1 MSARNIFSCF
11 RCLCFRKRTRR
22 NKSDDVEQKAE
33 ERSVCSK
40 TSVALEGD
48 PSAQADNGNL
58 TALQK
63 QLEIELK
70 VKRGA
75 ENMFLAYSKGPP
87 ENLKYLEALQ
97 EKLEDIENEI
107 ERLQALI
114 DQENFINK
122 DETTAPVPETDV
134 TDVTLET
141 PPIPSPTPSHGDQ
154 HQSSGHTER
163 TDISAQVET
172 TALVPETDVTDITM
186 EMLPI
191 PSPTPSHGDK
201 HQSSGHTERKD
212 ILAQNE
218 STAPVPETDVTDVT
232 LETPPI
238 PSPKPSH
245 GDQHQ
250 SSGHTERTDILAQ
263 GETTAS
269 VPETD
274 VTDVTLETLLI
285 PSPTPAHGDQHQS
298 SGHTERT
305 DIPAQDSGASN
316 EYPCFN
322 KLTSLS
328 IISETTKEPDNSVLP
343 ASGNIEPECQ
353 LSLED
358 FDLRCVLGRGK
369 FGKVFLAE
377 HKDTEKIYALKALKK
392 GDIVSTK
399 KVHRLMSEKHI
410 FQSVSSMRHP
420 FLVNLFGCFQT
431 THHACFVMEYTP
443 GGDLVTNVYNSNGA
457 LTEPRAIFYAAC
469 VVLGL
474 EYLHSQKIIHRDLK
488 LENILV
494 DKEGF
499 AKITDFGISKEGIG
513 YGERTTSHCGTLDYM
528 APEIL
533 KHESYTKAVD
543 WWSLGVLI
551 YTMLAGVTPFDGE
564 DEFEKINN
572 IINRRFSCPEF
583 MSVLSVETI
592 DVIEDFLNI
601 NPEDRLGASEYDAE
615 DVKWNPFFQEIDW
628 DELLAKNLKP
638 PFIPTIDGIED
649 VRNFD
654 EYTSEDPILT
664 PPNGTKEL
672 TEKEQEDFRDFDWI
686 ANWS

>member
-1 MSARNIFSCF
+1 
-11 RCLCFRKRTRR
+11 RTRR
-22 NKSDDVEQKAE
+22 NKSDDVEQRAE
-33 ERSVCSK
+33 ERSVTSK

-48 PSAQADNGNL
+48 PSAHADNGNL

-212 ILAQNE
+212 ILAQGE
-218 STAPVPETDVTDVT
+218 TTASVPETDVTDVT

-238 PSPKPSH
+238 PSPTPSH
-245 GDQHQ
+245 GDKHP
-250 SSGHTERTDILAQ
+250 SSGHTERMDILAQ

-305 DIPAQDSGASN
+305 DISAQDSGASN

-457 LTEPRAIFYAAC
+457 LTEPRATFYAAC

-583 MSVLSVETI
+583 MSVLSIETI

-628 DELLAKNLKP
+628 DELLAKNVKP

-654 EYTSEDPILT
+654 EYKSEDPILT

>member
-22 NKSDDVEQKAE
+22 KKSDDVEQKAE

-48 PSAQADNGNL
+48 PSAQADNRNL

-172 TALVPETDVTDITM
+172 TTPVPETDVTDITL
-186 EMLPI
+186 EML
-191 PSPTPSHGDK
+191 PTPSHGDK
-201 HQSSGHTERKD
+201 HQSSGHTERTD

-238 PSPKPSH
+238 PSPTPSH

-250 SSGHTERTDILAQ
+250 SSGHTERTYILAQ

-305 DIPAQDSGASN
+305 DIPAQG
-316 EYPCFN
+316 
-322 KLTSLS
+322 
-328 IISETTKEPDNSVLP
+328 ETTASVPETDVTDVTLETLLIPSPTP
-343 ASGNIEPECQ
+343 AHGDQHQSSGHTERTDISAQ
-353 LSLED
+353 
-358 FDLRCVLGRGK
+358 
-369 FGKVFLAE
+369 VFLAE

>member
-1 MSARNIFSCF
+1 
-11 RCLCFRKRTRR
+11 
-22 NKSDDVEQKAE
+22 
-33 ERSVCSK
+33 
-40 TSVALEGD
+40 G
-48 PSAQADNGNL
+48 
-58 TALQK
+58 
-63 QLEIELK
+63 
-70 VKRGA
+70 
-75 ENMFLAYSKGPP
+75 
-87 ENLKYLEALQ
+87 
-97 EKLEDIENEI
+97 
-107 ERLQALI
+107 
-114 DQENFINK
+114 
-122 DETTAPVPETDV
+122 ETTAPVPETDV
-134 TDVTLET
+134 TDVTLEKL
-141 PPIPSPTPSHGDQ
+141 PIPSPTPSHGDQ

-163 TDISAQVET
+163 TDI
-172 TALVPETDVTDITM
+172 
-186 EMLPI
+186 
-191 PSPTPSHGDK
+191 
-201 HQSSGHTERKD
+201 
-212 ILAQNE
+212 LAQNE

-232 LETPPI
+232 LEKLPI
-238 PSPKPSH
+238 PSPTPSH
-245 GDQHQ
+245 GDEHQ
-250 SSGHTERTDILAQ
+250 SSGHTERTDIPAQ
-263 GETTAS
+263 GETTAPF
-269 VPETD
+269 PETD
-274 VTDVTLETLLI
+274 VTDVTLETLPI

-305 DIPAQDSGASN
+305 DIPAQDSGAGN

-353 LSLED
+353 LILED

-377 HKDTEKIYALKALKK
+377 HKDTERIYALKALKK

-457 LTEPRAIFYAAC
+457 LTEPRATFYAAC

-513 YGERTTSHCGTLDYM
+513 YGDRTTSHCGTLDYM

-551 YTMLAGVTPFDGE
+551 YTMLAGV
-564 DEFEKINN
+564 
-572 IINRRFSCPEF
+572 
-583 MSVLSVETI
+583 
-592 DVIEDFLNI
+592 
-601 NPEDRLGASEYDAE
+601 
-615 DVKWNPFFQEIDW
+615 
-628 DELLAKNLKP
+628 
-638 PFIPTIDGIED
+638 
-649 VRNFD
+649 
-654 EYTSEDPILT
+654 
-664 PPNGTKEL
+664 
-672 TEKEQEDFRDFDWI
+672 
-686 ANWS
+686 